1 MKLLKACILL
11 TLISSC
17 SQLKQ
22 NNDEMI
28 NRELASSNFSCTSLF
43 KTIIGKTSSTPSVKI
58 SDIPYNEEVFLY
70 RLNQYGHEYLAAVV
84 FDLGTLSS
92 KHKELENLY
101 INLIVHFREK
111 KSISQ
116 IASSLS
122 LVHKKQLWK
131 WSYQFED
138 TLVDDEMLKLAK
150 AEGDEVAEFF
160 LAFPMGKAREDA
172 KQIFNQMRVTNPK
185 MTKSDII
192 NYINKRASKCL
203 L

>member
-1 MKLLKACILL
+1 MKLLKTCILL
-11 TLISSC
+11 TFLTSC

-22 NNDEMI
+22 NDEMI
-28 NRELASSNFSCTSLF
+28 NRDIASANISCSSLIKKIVSKSSSTSL
-43 KTIIGKTSSTPSVKI
+43 VKVK
-58 SDIPYNEEVFLY
+58 DLPYNEDVFLF

-84 FDLGTLSS
+84 FDLGTLSA

-101 INLIVHFREK
+101 VNLIIHFREK
-111 KSISQ
+111 KSIKQ
-116 IASSLS
+116 IANALT
-122 LVHKKQLWK
+122 LEHKKQLWK

-138 TLVDDEMLKLAK
+138 ALVDEEILKLAK

-160 LAFPMGKAREDA
+160 LAFPMGKSREEA
-172 KQIFNQMRVTNPK
+172 KLLFNQMRLTNPK